1 MGIRSLNKFLQTRCK
16 NLFPKSLECLRDQT
30 IAIDAHN
37 YLYQIINGDLLINVS
52 DACNVFKKYNIHTIW
67 VFDGYPPEHKKDI
80 IKKRKNY
87 FRTLHSKHNILMQIK
102 SDSVST
108 KLNKSI
114 DMLEKKMR
122 KLTSNDIAQV
132 KKYLEDNKY
141 EYVVTNNGIEAD
153 IVCVELVKGNKA
165 NAVLSEDMDI
175 IGILNILIGKV
186 LDMKNI

>member
-102 SDSVST
+102 KTIIFLKNSMMAS
-108 KLNKSI
+108 
-114 DMLEKKMR
+114 
-122 KLTSNDIAQV
+122 
-132 KKYLEDNKY
+132 KYLFQIK
-141 EYVVTNNGIEAD
+141 I
-153 IVCVELVKGNKA
+153 KGVWKLKRKMNQ
-165 NAVLSEDMDI
+165 LP
-175 IGILNILIGKV
+175 
-186 LDMKNI
+186 